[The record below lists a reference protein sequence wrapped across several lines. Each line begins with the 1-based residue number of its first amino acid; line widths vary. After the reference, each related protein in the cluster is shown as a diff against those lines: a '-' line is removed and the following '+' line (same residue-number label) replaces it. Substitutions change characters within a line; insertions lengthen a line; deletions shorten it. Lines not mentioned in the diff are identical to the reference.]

1 MCIVQFET
9 SKECVFFSCWDE
21 FQMMFCDLGNTCTL
35 TVAGADGGLP
45 ASPVAVKNRMMADN
59 KPRISD
65 NIDKIRRCKFPD
77 IVDSTQL
84 KVLRLP
90 DPLPASKVVH
100 LLYTYSGVALLAL
113 ASDAIHKLWKWS
125 RTEHNP
131 SGKSSA
137 STMPQLWQPA
147 TGNLM
152 TNTLSD
158 TKPAEES
165 VACIALS
172 KNDCYIM
179 SASGEKISLY
189 NMIAFKV
196 MKNFMGPPPATTYL
210 AFHPQDNNIIA
221 IGMEDSTILIFNV
234 QTDEI
239 KSMLKGHQKR
249 ITGLAFSQTLN
260 VLVSSGADAQL
271 CVWNIEGWV
280 KMNSRPIQ
288 ARRGYPSPLVGETK
302 IQFCNDQTHL
312 LVVHESHI
320 SVYNIQLECLQS
332 VKTEMTFLQW
342 HPRGF
347 LSASI
352 SSATYSCDGLLIFAG
367 FRDGAI
373 GVFDA
378 GNFRLRCRLAPSAY
392 TSSPIAR
399 RSSGCAFPVVVAAH
413 PSQPNQIALGM
424 SDGAVY
430 VIEPFDAEQNWGRIV
445 PQ

>member
-1 MCIVQFET
+1 
-9 SKECVFFSCWDE
+9 
-21 FQMMFCDLGNTCTL
+21 
-35 TVAGADGGLP
+35 
-45 ASPVAVKNRMMADN
+45 MMADN

-158 TKPAEES
+158 TKPAEEL

-302 IQFCNDQTHL
+302 IQFRNDQTHL
-312 LVVHESHI
+312 LVVHESQI

-332 VKTEMTFLQW
+332 VSLPHCFYFLGVLLSVVLLYKTL
-342 HPRGF
+342 
-347 LSASI
+347 
-352 SSATYSCDGLLIFAG
+352 
-367 FRDGAI
+367 
-373 GVFDA
+373 
-378 GNFRLRCRLAPSAY
+378 
-392 TSSPIAR
+392 
-399 RSSGCAFPVVVAAH
+399 
-413 PSQPNQIALGM
+413 
-424 SDGAVY
+424 
-430 VIEPFDAEQNWGRIV
+430 
-445 PQ
+445 